1 VVKHRPL
8 AEKIWQRQRYASLVQ
23 ECITNELVETCCEYS
38 VVHMRLLYRCHVSFP
53 IITVSL
59 QGQQVSEATVI
70 NRIGPANFEPN
81 DFVIFNR
88 LGNVSV
94 RRVSTGN
101 VLGSADDDPFASIR
115 VNVFAA
121 TYESGRPFEGPATV
135 LLKEYLP
142 GSWDVGLNELQIRA
156 SIEV

>member
-1 VVKHRPL
+1 MTSSRLAANVVLR
-8 AEKIWQRQRYASLVQ
+8 
-23 ECITNELVETCCEYS
+23 TCNGF
-38 VVHMRLLYRCHVSFP
+38 VIDFFGILPHNHPARH
-53 IITVSL
+53 L
-59 QGQQVSEATVI
+59 QGQRVSEETVI
-70 NRIGPANFEPN
+70 YRIGPANFEPN
-81 DFVIFNR
+81 DFVIFNK

-101 VLGSADDDPFASIR
+101 VLGSADDDSLASIR